1 VTSDELAAASAEAM
15 WQSDLASREVGIAL
29 GEVAPGRATVH
40 MEVTPAMVN
49 GHGICHG
56 GFVFL
61 LADTA
66 FAYACNTYGD
76 VTVAAGFDIVFA
88 ASAHVGDALTAEA
101 VERSLFGRNGVYD
114 VTVSRADGELIAE
127 LRGRSRTTGERFVA

>member
-1 VTSDELAAASAEAM
+1 VTSDELAVASAEAM
-15 WQSDLASREVGIAL
+15 WRSDLASREVGIEL
-29 GEVAPGRATVH
+29 GDVAPGRASVR
-40 MEVTPAMVN
+40 MEVAPAMVN

-76 VTVAAGFDIVFA
+76 VTVAAGCDIVFA
-88 ASAHVGDALTAEA
+88 ASASVGDVLTAEA
-101 VERSLFGRNGVYD
+101 VERSLYGRNGIYD
-114 VTVSRADGELIAE
+114 VTVSRGDGELIAE
-127 LRGRSRTTGERFVA
+127 LRGRSRTTGERFVS